1 MLIYWRVPRVPIA
14 IPRFSQDFPRD
25 PTAALACR
33 LAPVW
38 VTMAGATRDRM
49 GEIAACRGSA
59 EAHATATQRPRALC
73 EVENPGKSIIFI
85 GKIMENHGKSTISTG
100 PWLQ

>member
-1 MLIYWRVPRVPIA
+1 
-14 IPRFSQDFPRD
+14 
-25 PTAALACR
+25 
-33 LAPVW
+33 
-38 VTMAGATRDRM
+38 M